1 MPQNSGIGKRK
12 LYAQTQI
19 NIHASPMESPFKV
32 SMPQQN

>member
-1 MPQNSGIGKRK
+1 MPHSCRIGKRK
-12 LYAQTQI
+12 FDTQTQI